1 MIKHYWIM
9 NKFDFNKFVVNFLI
23 QVLTNIKKLV
33 CSKHQVGLKNIYNLH
48 LCETT
53 ARDGA
58 TWCWT

>member
-1 MIKHYWIM
+1 M

-33 CSKHQVGLKNIYNLH
+33 YSKHQVGLKNIYNLH

-58 TWCWT
+58 T